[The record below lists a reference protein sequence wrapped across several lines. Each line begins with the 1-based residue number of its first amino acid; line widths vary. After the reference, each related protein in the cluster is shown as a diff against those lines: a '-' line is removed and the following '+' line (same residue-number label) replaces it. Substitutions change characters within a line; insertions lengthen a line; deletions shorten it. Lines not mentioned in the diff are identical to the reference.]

1 MLTNLLNAPNTPAIN
16 AAALNLILF
25 VPILAAIFLLLFIND
40 EQKDEARW
48 LAIVVSFMCLALSVY
63 LFAEMN
69 QPVNLSE
76 AAKRASQGLSYF
88 IAETNIPWVS
98 ALGISY
104 HIGIDGVTA
113 PMVLLTG
120 LAAFAGVLISWRIE
134 DRTREFFAF
143 FLLLVAGVYGVFISL
158 DMFLL
163 FFWYELSIFPMY
175 LLIATWGW
183 AATREYAAMKL
194 TLYILIGSVLALVG
208 LLVMYFVAGQFFSDS
223 HKLALF
229 RQALHNHSPPP
240 VHFFFFHFCVAF
252 PVTPVGHPPAT
263 LYFSC

>member
-48 LAIVVSFMCLALSVY
+48 LAIVASFICLALSVY

-143 FLLLVAGVYGVFISL
+143 FLLLVAGVYGVF
-158 DMFLL
+158 FLL
-163 FFWYELSIFPMY
+163 DFVIVFFWGELLDFSIF
-175 LLIATWGW
+175 LFVLSCGW
-183 AATREYAAMKL
+183 A
-194 TLYILIGSVLALVG
+194 
-208 LLVMYFVAGQFFSDS
+208 
-223 HKLALF
+223 
-229 RQALHNHSPPP
+229 
-240 VHFFFFHFCVAF
+240 
-252 PVTPVGHPPAT
+252 
-263 LYFSC
+263 